1 MVLDLYNGKEP
12 GVNSSLKNLSAILDP
27 TYGLIS
33 GIKRVRQYYD
43 EPKFWHYSATVNG
56 KYSRHDGKNFDTK
69 SSGVSF
75 FSEETA
81 LLKCLGEA
89 IERYCN
95 FVFFRNSTSFIGS
108 LKGLEEE
115 AVNPCLISCFSEGQ
129 LQSMKFKRFRVT
141 EDSKFRWT
149 KCKSLITNNFVH
161 VPSQLIYLSYPFLK
175 NEPNIYPRIST
186 GVAGGGCLSAAL
198 VRGIYEIVER
208 DSFMIHYLNKLE
220 PPKIDLKVISNDKV
234 RKFLESAKRYKLE
247 IVSLDV
253 TSDLGVPVVVSII
266 INRIGI
272 GKAISVGLKSNFNIV
287 DAIIGSIEEA
297 LHTRSWLRNEYE
309 KNHKEVKPSD
319 LQKDSSI
326 KLRGF
331 LWYPFE
337 AVRNLNFWIQ
347 SSKRK
352 IIPSHY
358 QTLSSGEQLKK
369 LVKIFKKS
377 GCDIYYKDLMTPSL
391 RKLQYHVVKVIVP
404 QMQPLYLN
412 EKYPLLG
419 GERLY
424 SVPKRLGYTGKMESE
439 LNKYPH
445 PFL

>member
-1 MVLDLYNGKEP
+1 MGLDLYNEKEP

-43 EPKFWHYSATVNG
+43 EPKFWHYSATVNS
-56 KYSRHDGKNFDTK
+56 KYSRHDGRNFSTK

-95 FVFFRNSTSFIGS
+95 FVFFRNSTLFIGS
-108 LKGLEEE
+108 SKGLKEGV
-115 AVNPCLISCFSEGQ
+115 VNPSLISRFSERQ
-129 LQSMKFKRFRVT
+129 LQSMKFRRFRVT

-149 KCKSLITNNFVH
+149 QCKSLITNNFVH
-161 VPSQLIYLSYPFLK
+161 IPSQLIYLSYPFLK
-175 NEPNIYPRIST
+175 NEPTIYPGIST
-186 GVAGGGCLSAAL
+186 GVAGGSCLSAAL

-208 DSFMIHYLNKLE
+208 DSFMIYYLNKLE
-220 PPKIDLKVISNDKV
+220 PPKIDLQVINNNKV
-234 RKFLESAKRYKLE
+234 RQFLESAKRYKLE
-247 IVSLDV
+247 IISLDI
-253 TSDLGVPVVVSII
+253 TSDLGIPVIVSII
-266 INRIGI
+266 INRAGI
-272 GKAISVGLKSNFNIV
+272 GKAISVGLKSGFNIV

-297 LHTRSWLRNEYE
+297 LHTRSWLRSEYE
-309 KNHKEVKPSD
+309 KSPKKVKPSD

-331 LWYPFE
+331 LWYPVK
-337 AVRNLNFWIQ
+337 AIKNLNFWIQ
-347 SSKRK
+347 SPKK
-352 IIPSHY
+352 KTVPAHY
-358 QTLSSGEQLKK
+358 QALSSGQELEK
-369 LVKIFKKS
+369 LVAIFKKS
-377 GCDIYYKDLMTPSL
+377 NCQIYYKDLAVPAL
-391 RKLQYHVVKVIVP
+391 RKLGYYVVKVIIP
-404 QMQPLYLN
+404 KMQPLYLN

-419 GERLY
+419 GERLCT
-424 SVPKRLGYTGKMESE
+424 VPEKLGYKRRAEGE
-439 LNKYPH
+439 LNRYPH